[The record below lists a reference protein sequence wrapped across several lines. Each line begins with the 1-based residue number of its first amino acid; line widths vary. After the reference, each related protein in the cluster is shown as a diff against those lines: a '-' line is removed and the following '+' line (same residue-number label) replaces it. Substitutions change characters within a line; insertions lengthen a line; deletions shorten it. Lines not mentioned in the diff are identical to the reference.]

1 MTKQLSHSRK
11 ISLLF
16 VPPSTSNSQFFPQNT
31 ASEKTKQKLQK
42 QNTFC
47 LLLSYLTFF
56 IQDFKNQLKNKKKKI
71 HEKIPTANP
80 KNNSLC
86 PKKRILLNSTL

>member
-56 IQDFKNQLKNKKKKI
+56 IQDFKNQLKNKKKKFMKK
-71 HEKIPTANP
+71 HQQQIPKMILFALKK
-80 KNNSLC
+80 KNSS
-86 PKKRILLNSTL
+86 K